1 MSENKKQLSRKR
13 NGNKNTI
20 VKGIWTVAVILYAVF
35 TLVFFVVVSFQIKKT
50 EKRIQSV
57 QKDMNA
63 IQENMLHEDETNIAK
78 EDLEKGEESKYDILP
93 EKNTYLDGFLAGKDY
108 LSLREDIV
116 ALYKANAITYEQL
129 EKYVEKNLYLLN
141 LSCSKDEISCMD
153 IKNYNKIIE
162 EIDLVNYDKYYL
174 GTTEEFLSGF
184 KDSIKYNA
192 YYQMVSYYHDS
203 DQIPNKKYKAFEAI
217 ISANNVI
224 KQKNVMKIINYAR
237 DIIKDCIG
245 NPDDV
250 ILSKEWRKYST
261 VKDFLTMS

>member
-93 EKNTYLDGFLAGKDY
+93 EKNTYLDGFLAGKNY

-162 EIDLVNYDKYYL
+162 EIDLVNYDK
-174 GTTEEFLSGF
+174 
-184 KDSIKYNA
+184 
-192 YYQMVSYYHDS
+192 
-203 DQIPNKKYKAFEAI
+203 
-217 ISANNVI
+217 
-224 KQKNVMKIINYAR
+224 
-237 DIIKDCIG
+237 
-245 NPDDV
+245 
-250 ILSKEWRKYST
+250 
-261 VKDFLTMS
+261 